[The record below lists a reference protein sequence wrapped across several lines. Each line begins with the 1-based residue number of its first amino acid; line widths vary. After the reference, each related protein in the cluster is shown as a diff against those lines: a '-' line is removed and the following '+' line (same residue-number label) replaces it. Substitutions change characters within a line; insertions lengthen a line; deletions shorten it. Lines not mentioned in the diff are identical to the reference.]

1 MDICKTDVYINT
13 IDDAKSDTSIT
24 LTLQTGEKQ
33 QKHNVQ
39 IDAYIFFTITCQR
52 FPSVVGGCLNI
63 HACSN
68 GSL

>member
-1 MDICKTDVYINT
+1 MDICKTDAYINA
-13 IDDAKSDTSIT
+13 IDDAKSNTRIT

-39 IDAYIFFTITCQR
+39 IDAYIIFIITCQR
-52 FPSVVGGCLNI
+52 FPSVVGGRLYI
-63 HACSN
+63 HAWSN